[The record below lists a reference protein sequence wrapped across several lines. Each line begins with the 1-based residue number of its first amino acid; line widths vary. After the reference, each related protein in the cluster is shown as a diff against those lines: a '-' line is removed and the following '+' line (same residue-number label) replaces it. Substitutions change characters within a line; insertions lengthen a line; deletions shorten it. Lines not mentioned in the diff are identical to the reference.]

1 MKSHT
6 FLKNNKNTIAGLLVV
21 LIVVGGFYG
30 LNAYIYHKKQA
41 LSASD
46 YKNAEYT
53 IAGNPIR
60 LIGGKSEIAAAPGSS
75 SKIITTY
82 FGNEIKKDLNN
93 DGREDVVFL
102 LTQTTGGTGVFFY
115 VVAALATDNG
125 YVGSQG
131 LLLGDRI
138 APQTTESGGGR
149 TVIVNYADRNSGE
162 SMITTPSV
170 GKSLKLIFDITTMQ
184 FGEVAQNFEGEANV
198 EVMNLGMKKWV
209 WVRANYSDNRVVTP
223 KKPETFTISFTKDG
237 EFTVRTDC
245 NTVNGIYMI
254 NRDKDISFGQ
264 MISTKMA
271 CASSQEELF
280 VQLLRATE
288 KYHFTSK
295 GELIFDLKS
304 NIGTVT
310 FR

>member
-1 MKSHT
+1 MKTHT
-6 FLKNNKNTIAGLLVV
+6 FLKKNKNTIASLLLVFV
-21 LIVVGGFYG
+21 VVGGFYV
-30 LNAYIYHKKQA
+30 LNTYSYHKKQT
-41 LSASD
+41 LNTSD

-53 IAGNPIR
+53 IAGNRVR
-60 LIGGKSEIAAAPGSS
+60 LIEGKSEIETAPGSN

-82 FGNEIKKDLNN
+82 FGNELKKDINN

-102 LTQTTGGTGVFFY
+102 LTQTSGGSGVFFY

-125 YVGSQG
+125 YIGSQG

-149 TVIVNYADRNSGE
+149 TVVVNYADRTHGE
-162 SMITTPSV
+162 SMTTPPSS
-170 GKSLKLIFDITTMQ
+170 GKSIKLILDPATMQ
-184 FGEVAQNFEGEANV
+184 FGEVVQNFEGEANS
-198 EVMNLGMKKWV
+198 ETMNLGMKKWI
-209 WVRANYSDNRVVTP
+209 WVRANYSDKRVVTP
-223 KKPETFTISFTKDG
+223 KKPETFIISFTKDG
-237 EFTVRTDC
+237 EFSVKTDC
-245 NTVNGIYMI
+245 NSMSGIYMI
-254 NRDKDISFGQ
+254 NKERELSFGQ
-264 MISTKMA
+264 MITTKMA
-271 CASSQEELF
+271 CVNSQEELF

-288 KYHFTSK
+288 KYHFSSK